1 VVTVLRM
8 SAQMEAIGVPL
19 LTPTH
24 VFEMLEGG
32 RSTTAL
38 GPLAGTALLAVD
50 VDDGRAH
57 SVATALRNLPC
68 VVVGVGSLPRT
79 LANPPDVD
87 ILLTDVR
94 TAPRPWRT
102 CPEGIDRALSNLS
115 LSVMCAP
122 RAATT
127 LVQVLRL
134 GRDLT
139 FADALVAESH
149 AYSVLQSGSEFRAW
163 LDNRGVTKLRAK
175 AKDAVEVVRAD
186 GTLTVRL
193 RRPRVNNAL
202 DAASSEALAKA
213 FEVAADDT
221 DVERI
226 HLRGEGPDFCG
237 GADLDELS
245 KAPDPLTGHLVRVTR
260 SPARALER
268 CAARTTAHVHGAC
281 VGAGV
286 ELAALAGRV
295 VASSD
300 TTFQL
305 PEVRM
310 GLIPGCGGT
319 ASIPRRIGRQRTAWL
334 AVSGTTI
341 DVGTARDWG
350 LVDVG

>member
-1 VVTVLRM
+1 M

-24 VFEMLEGG
+24 IFDMLEGG
-32 RSTTAL
+32 RVSEAV
-38 GPLAGTALLAVD
+38 GPLAGAALFAVD

-57 SVATALRNLPC
+57 ALAAAVRHLPC

-87 ILLTDVR
+87 VLLTDVPD
-94 TAPRPWRT
+94 APRPWRS
-102 CPEGIDRALSNLS
+102 CPEGIDRALTELS
-115 LSVMCAP
+115 RRVMRSP

-127 LVQVLRL
+127 LAQVLRL
-134 GRDLT
+134 GRDLG
-139 FADALVAESH
+139 FGDALVAESH
-149 AYSVLQSGSEFRAW
+149 AYSVLQSGSEFRRW
-163 LDNRGVTKLRAK
+163 LDARGVTKLRSRG
-175 AKDAVEVVRAD
+175 KDGLEVSRVD
-186 GTLTVRL
+186 GVLTLRL
-193 RRPRVNNAL
+193 HRPRVHNAL
-202 DAASSEALAKA
+202 DAVTCEALAA
-213 FEVAADDT
+213 ELERAAADDG
-221 DVERI
+221 VSRI

-245 KAPDPLTGHLVRVTR
+245 GGPDPLTTHLVRTTR

-268 CAARTTAHVHGAC
+268 CASRTTAHVHGAC

-295 VASSD
+295 VAASD
-300 TTFQL
+300 TTFEL
-305 PEVRM
+305 PEVGM

-319 ASIPRRIGRQRTAWL
+319 AALPRRIGRQRTAWL
-334 AVSGTTI
+334 AITGATI
-341 DVGTARDWG
+341 DVATAVEWG